1 MSTYEVGSV
10 LWVIHSDRP
19 GLMAYR
25 VVEEITKK
33 TLDGEQIQYLVQAA
47 TSKTTTVQL
56 EQIKGNIYENA
67 EEAKQKMIENATKA
81 IDGIMLKIQR
91 NVDTY
96 FGTQEAPEEAPPV
109 AKTKTKKRSPRK
121 PRTPKPKLKP
131 GHQWVTMEDGTKAQV
146 KIPEIMK

>member
-10 LWVIHSDRP
+10 LWIIHTDRP

-47 TSKTTTVQL
+47 TPRNKTVKL
-56 EQIKGNIYENA
+56 ESIKGQIFEDS
-67 EEAKQKMIENATKA
+67 EEAKMKMIENATKA
-81 IDGIMLKIQR
+81 IDGM
-91 NVDTY
+91 
-96 FGTQEAPEEAPPV
+96 V
-109 AKTKTKKRSPRK
+109 AKIEKNVNQHFHSQKEAIQSVNTVVPNK
-121 PRTPKPKLKP
+121 PTEQLKE
-131 GHQWVTMEDGTKAQV
+131 GYQWIVLDDGSRAQV

>member
-1 MSTYEVGSV
+1 MSQYEVGSV
-10 LWVIHSDRP
+10 LWIIHTDRP

-47 TSKTTTVQL
+47 TSKTPTVKL
-56 EQIKGNIYENA
+56 EQIKGNIYEDA
-67 EEAKQKMIENATKA
+67 EEAKMKMIENATKA
-81 IDGIMLKIQR
+81 IDGMMVKIQR

-96 FGTQEAPEEAPPV
+96 FGITQETEEVAQV
-109 AKTKTKKRSPRK
+109 AKPKKRSPRK
-121 PRTPKPKLKP
+121 PKQSKTKLKP
-131 GHQWVTMEDGTKAQV
+131 GFQWVTMEDGTKAQV

>member
-10 LWVIHSDRP
+10 LWIIHTDRP

-47 TSKTTTVQL
+47 MPRTKTVKL
-56 EQIKGNIYENA
+56 ESIKGQIFENS
-67 EEAKQKMIENATKA
+67 EEAKMKMIENATKA
-81 IDGIMLKIQR
+81 IDGMVVKIEKNVNQYFNSTNEPIQLVNTVVPKQSKENLKEG
-91 NVDTY
+91 Y
-96 FGTQEAPEEAPPV
+96 
-109 AKTKTKKRSPRK
+109 
-121 PRTPKPKLKP
+121 
-131 GHQWVTMEDGTKAQV
+131 QWIELEDGSRAQV